1 MLCNEV
7 VKGEQ
12 GYLCGYQDKV
22 FVCKQ
27 CNGNQCEGCEE
38 LPKPQFIQPQS
49 YQGMEDYEG
58 FNLGAITNWIKDKKF
73 LAGVGVGLAI
83 GFFFFRKK

>member
-38 LPKPQFIQPQS
+38 LPKPQFIQPQV
-49 YQGMEDYEG
+49 
-58 FNLGAITNWIKDKKF
+58 IKEWKTMKD
-73 LAGVGVGLAI
+73 LT
-83 GFFFFRKK
+83 